1 MNDCSDLYLVNDA
14 HSTIARQS
22 TKPTIAILSAACIA
36 CFLSSSPALLWGWLA
51 LPPVPALVALAAL
64 PVRSNRLEL
73 YGDRLVVVYAG
84 MRSVIPYAHVRGVR
98 RTRTLWAG
106 TANSL
111 DRVYIEAPYDGDA
124 IVSVTDNDALVA
136 ELGHRCGLGPYPHS

>member
-1 MNDCSDLYLVNDA
+1 MVHSGHGDC
-14 HSTIARQS
+14 
-22 TKPTIAILSAACIA
+22 
-36 CFLSSSPALLWGWLA
+36 G
-51 LPPVPALVALAAL
+51 
-64 PVRSNRLEL
+64 RLEL

-84 MRSVIPYAHVRGVR
+84 TRSVIPYAHVRSVRSVR

-136 ELGHRCGLGPYPHS
+136 ELGHRCRPFFEIGRRG